1 MSKRG
6 DAVGE
11 AIQKIRSSTTDAFL
25 EAFEPNEI
33 KNPHGT
39 LAGIPIAIKDNI
51 LYKGHRASAG
61 SKILEN
67 YTASFSSTVV
77 ERLIDAGAVIVGRTN
92 MDEFAMGSSTENSAF
107 VKTKNPHDLTRVPGG
122 SSGGSAAAVAEGLVP
137 IALGTDTGGSVR
149 QPAAFCGVL
158 GFKPTYGAISRYGL
172 IALGSSL
179 DQAGIF
185 ARSADE
191 ALLVFNVVRGKDPLD
206 STSLDIKERPRTVKT
221 IGIPRRL
228 VEQDGIDADVLENF
242 TRSVE
247 KLASHGYAIKDVDI
261 EHIERSLAVYY
272 VIMPAEASTNLARFD
287 GVRYGLSAT
296 ADTLADLY
304 RRSRGE
310 GFGDEPRRR
319 IMLGTYVLSSGYVD
333 AYYKKAQALR
343 RVIQKSFARVFEE
356 VDIVATPTTPTPAFK
371 LGEKT
376 KDPLSM
382 YLADIFTVPAS
393 IAGLP
398 AISVPSGTVERDGKR
413 LPLGIQYIAPER
425 EDLSL
430 FTLSRAFEKM

>member
-1 MSKRG
+1 
-6 DAVGE
+6 VGE
-11 AIQKIRSSTTDAFL
+11 AIQKIQSSATDAFL
-25 EAFEPNEI
+25 EVFKPNEI
-33 KNPHGT
+33 KNPRGA
-39 LAGIPIAIKDNI
+39 LSGVPVAIKDNI

-137 IALGTDTGGSVR
+137 LAFGTDTGGSVR
-149 QPAAFCGVL
+149 QPAAFCGVV

-185 ARSADE
+185 ARSVDE
-191 ALLVFNVVRGKDPLD
+191 TLTAFNVVRGKDSFD
-206 STSLDIKERPRTVKT
+206 STSIDINERMREVKT
-221 IGIPRRL
+221 IGIPKHL

-242 TRSVE
+242 KRSIE
-247 KLASHGYAIKDVDI
+247 KLASHGHSIRDVHI

-272 VIMPAEASTNLARFD
+272 VVMPAEASTNLARFD
-287 GVRYGLSAT
+287 GVRYGLSVKT
-296 ADTLADLY
+296 DTLAELY
-304 RRSRGE
+304 KRSRGE

-333 AYYKKAQALR
+333 AYYKKAQAVR
-343 RVIQKSFARVFEE
+343 RVIQESFERVFEE
-356 VDIVATPTTPTPAFK
+356 VDIVAMPTTPTPAFK

-398 AISVPSGTVERDGKR
+398 AISIPSGTVERDGKR
-413 LPLGIQYIAPER
+413 LPLGIQFIAPER

-430 FTLSRAFEKM
+430 FTLGRAFERM

>member
-11 AIQKIRSSTTDAFL
+11 AIQKIQSSATDAFL

-33 KNPHGT
+33 KNPHGA
-39 LAGIPIAIKDNI
+39 LVGIPIAIKDNI

-61 SKILEN
+61 SKMLEN

-107 VKTKNPHDLTRVPGG
+107 AKTKNPHDLTRVPGG

-179 DQAGIF
+179 DQAGVF
-185 ARSADE
+185 ARSVE
-191 ALLVFNVVRGKDPLD
+191 EVLTVFNVVRGKDPLD
-206 STSLDIKERPRTVKT
+206 STSLDIKERPRKVKT

-228 VEQDGIDADVLENF
+228 VEQDGIDVDVLENF
-242 TRSVE
+242 TRSIE
-247 KLASHGYAIKDVDI
+247 RLASHGYAIKDVDI

-272 VIMPAEASTNLARFD
+272 VVMPAEASTNLARFD

-398 AISVPSGTVERDGKR
+398 AISVPSGTVERGGKR

-430 FTLSRAFEKM
+430 FTLGRAFERM

>member
-1 MSKRG
+1 M
-6 DAVGE
+6 GE
-11 AIQKIRSSTTDAFL
+11 AIQKIQSSATDAFL

-33 KNPHGT
+33 KNPHGA
-39 LAGIPIAIKDNI
+39 LVGIPIAIKDNI

-61 SKILEN
+61 SKMLEN

-107 VKTKNPHDLTRVPGG
+107 AKTKNPHDLTRVPGG

-179 DQAGIF
+179 DQAGVF
-185 ARSADE
+185 ARSVE
-191 ALLVFNVVRGKDPLD
+191 EVLTVFNVVRGKDPLD
-206 STSLDIKERPRTVKT
+206 STSLDIKERPRKVKT

-228 VEQDGIDADVLENF
+228 VEQDGIDVDVLENF
-242 TRSVE
+242 TRSIE
-247 KLASHGYAIKDVDI
+247 RLASHGYAIKDVDI

-272 VIMPAEASTNLARFD
+272 VVMPAEASTNLARFD

-398 AISVPSGTVERDGKR
+398 AISVPSGTVERGGKR

-430 FTLSRAFEKM
+430 FTLGRAFERM